1 MMRVYLKNLRKQW
14 RGGIM
19 PPLSIALFV
28 PIIASIWP
36 TLKEQ
41 AASFQELL
49 KNPIYKAFLGQVV
62 DISTWQGV
70 YFMYIFV
77 WMEWIL
83 IFASIF
89 FPVRIISREVEKKT
103 LDIALSLPIPRW
115 RYILEKFSS
124 YLTFNLLYPIILLP
138 LSYFVTEGIGEV
150 MNYTLVG
157 YSLIGVWFLL
167 FALGSMGL
175 LCSSIFLDSG
185 RSTALAAVLVLGQ
198 YITLKVGQLTESVS
212 WVKQFSMFN
221 YLNYNTII
229 ELGYLPT
236 DELIIV
242 TAVGVITLLVA
253 LYLFQRRE
261 LAY

>member
-1 MMRVYLKNLRKQW
+1 MRVYLKNLRKQW
-14 RGGIM
+14 RGGILA
-19 PPLSIALFV
+19 PLSIALFV
-28 PIIASIWP
+28 PVIASIWP
-36 TLKEQ
+36 SLQAQ

-49 KNPIYKAFLGQVV
+49 KNPVYKAFLGQVA

-83 IFASIF
+83 IFESIF

-103 LDIALSLPIPRW
+103 LDISLSYPIPRW

-124 YLTFNLLYPIILLP
+124 YLTYNLLYPILLMT
-138 LSYFVTEGIGEV
+138 LSYFVTEGIGET
-150 MNYTLVG
+150 MNYALVG

-167 FALGSMGL
+167 FALGAMGL

-185 RSTALAAVLVLGQ
+185 RSTGFAAILILGQ
-198 YITLKVGQLTESVS
+198 YIMLRVGQLTESVS
-212 WVKQFSMFN
+212 WVKKYSLFN

-236 DELIIV
+236 DELFIV
-242 TAVGVITLLVA
+242 AAVGVITLTAA
-253 LYLFQRRE
+253 LYIFQRRE

>member
-1 MMRVYLKNLRKQW
+1 M
-14 RGGIM
+14 
-19 PPLSIALFV
+19 
-28 PIIASIWP
+28 
-36 TLKEQ
+36 
-41 AASFQELL
+41 
-49 KNPIYKAFLGQVV
+49 
-62 DISTWQGV
+62 
-70 YFMYIFV
+70 
-77 WMEWIL
+77 
-83 IFASIF
+83 
-89 FPVRIISREVEKKT
+89 
-103 LDIALSLPIPRW
+103 
-115 RYILEKFSS
+115 
-124 YLTFNLLYPIILLP
+124 P